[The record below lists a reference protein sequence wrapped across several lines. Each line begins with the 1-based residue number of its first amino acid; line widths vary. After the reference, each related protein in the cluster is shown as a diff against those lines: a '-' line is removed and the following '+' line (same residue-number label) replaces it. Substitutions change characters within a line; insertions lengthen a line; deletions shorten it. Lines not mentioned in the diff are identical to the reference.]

1 MSMRLRVVAA
11 VSRLMERWLRRHGYS
26 LVPFTAGIVM
36 IRNGTS
42 LYELDLSKPVGHKIV
57 QVTGG
62 VYEREDSRTVWT
74 D

>member
-1 MSMRLRVVAA
+1 MRSKVIVVIN
-11 VSRLMERWLRRHGYS
+11 RLMERWLRGHGYS
-26 LVPFTAGIVM
+26 IVPFTAGIVM

-62 VYEREDSRTVWT
+62 VYEREDSRTA
-74 D
+74 

>member
-1 MSMRLRVVAA
+1 MRLRVIAII
-11 VSRLMERWLRRHGYS
+11 SRLMERWLRSHGYS
-26 LVPFTAGIVM
+26 IVPFTAGVVM

-62 VYEREDSRTVWT
+62 VYEREDSSTARTS
-74 D
+74 